1 MKLPDAKDRKIK
13 VTLTKDDTAFAK
25 TFVLSKTNQ
34 SEKDKYTSLDAA
46 VSVSLVS
53 NKVHAEAE
61 QGAYVDAGGNLTLNA
76 ESVSAANTTAEGEAE
91 ASNAAVGSIRSSQ
104 PGSRNCYRA
113 HGRQWSSGRRR
124 PP

>member
-1 MKLPDAKDRKIK
+1 M
-13 VTLTKDDTAFAK
+13 
-25 TFVLSKTNQ
+25 LSKTNQ

-53 NKVHAEAE
+53 NKVRAEAE

-91 ASNAAVGSIRSSQ
+91 ASNAAVGASVAV
-104 PGSRNCYRA
+104 NLVAETCYRA
-113 HGRQWSSGRRR
+113 HGRQWSSGRRLHR
-124 PP
+124 NRKSEGPGSG